1 MQGFSYGWE
10 KVEQILFTW
19 IFAARMGG
27 GGEDDGFITLVT
39 YK

>member
-27 GGEDDGFITLVT
+27 GEDDGFITLVT